1 MTFGEAMRL
10 VRKKKKLT
18 QRDLAQRTDF
28 SLDSIS
34 RWERGERS
42 PTVSDLKKIADALD
56 TSVAFL
62 MGETDEPTA
71 SEPKTLP
78 NPAVR
83 QESSRM
89 FERLIKKMATYS
101 PDIVLHFRDLD
112 NVIDQFEPE
121 DVQALA
127 DAYATITGIATK
139 GYEGRMRKKS
149 RHGDL

>member
-1 MTFGEAMRL
+1 MTLGAAMRL
-10 VRKKKKLT
+10 VRKEKKLT
-18 QRDLAQRTDF
+18 QRDLAQRTGF

-42 PTVSDLKKIADALD
+42 PTVSDLRTIADALE

-62 MGETDEPTA
+62 MGEA
-71 SEPKTLP
+71 SEPAAFVQQPTHP
-78 NPAVR
+78 PAVR
-83 QESSRM
+83 HESSRM